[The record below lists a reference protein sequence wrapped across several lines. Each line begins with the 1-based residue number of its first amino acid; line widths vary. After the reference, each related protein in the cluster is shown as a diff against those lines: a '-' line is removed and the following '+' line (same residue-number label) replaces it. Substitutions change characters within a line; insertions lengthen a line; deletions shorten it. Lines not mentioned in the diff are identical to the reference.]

1 MHHPTLSTAAVA
13 LLAALPAA
21 NAGLYPKSSAVLSI
35 DAKNYDN
42 LIAKSNHT
50 SIVEF
55 YAPWCGHCKNLQPAY
70 EKAAKNLAGLAKV
83 AAVDCDDD
91 ANKPF
96 CGTMGVQGFPT
107 LKIVRPGAKKGKPV
121 VEDYQGPRTA
131 KGIVDAVVDK
141 INNHVQRVSD
151 KEIDTFL
158 STKNDSAKAIL
169 FTEKGTTSALL
180 KSLAIDFLDV
190 ITVGQV
196 RNTQKKAVELFGIEK
211 YPTLVLLPGGD
222 KDSIVYDGELKKE
235 AMVKF
240 LSQAASPN
248 PDPAPKK
255 SKTKSSTPKKPA
267 KAAEAEPETEPSAE
281 ADEKITEPV
290 GDENIQKP
298 VVFEGPLPIP
308 IINSA
313 EKLASNCLSPKS
325 HTCVLAF
332 VPKENRG
339 EPADKAL
346 AALAQLAHKHA
357 QSKRHLFPMYEV
369 HTDDA
374 HSKDV
379 LKALELS
386 GEVQVLAVNARR
398 GWWRLYEGKDFG
410 HESIESWVDQIRMSE
425 GVKRKLPEGIVAAA
439 AEETE
444 ASSEATPEPSP
455 EPTPE
460 ATVGESAESSATTA
474 PEVTPEAEKIS
485 ESNTE
490 EETSWKGADPT
501 IQEETA
507 EEKPTESV
515 HDEL

>member
-1 MHHPTLSTAAVA
+1 M
-13 LLAALPAA
+13 A
-21 NAGLYPKSSAVLSI
+21 NVLS
-35 DAKNYDN
+35 
-42 LIAKSNHT
+42 LQ
-50 SIVEF
+50 IVEF

-151 KEIDTFL
+151 KEIDNFL
-158 STKNDSAKAIL
+158 STKNESAKAIL

-190 ITVGQV
+190 ITMGQV
-196 RNTQKKAVELFGIEK
+196 RNTQKKAVEMFGIETF
-211 YPTLVLLPGGD
+211 PSLVLLPGGD
-222 KDSIVYDGELKKE
+222 QDSIVYDGELKKE

-240 LSQAASPN
+240 LSQAGSPN

-255 SKTKSSTPKKPA
+255 SKSKSSTPKKPA
-267 KAAEAEPETEPSAE
+267 TSAETKPDTEPSAE
-281 ADEKITEPV
+281 AEEKVTEPV

-298 VVFEGPLPIP
+298 VVFDGPLPLP

-313 EKLASNCLSPKS
+313 EKLVSNCLGAKS

-339 EPADKAL
+339 DSADKAL
-346 AALAQLAHKHA
+346 SSLAQLAHKHA
-357 QSKRHLFPMYEV
+357 GKRQLFPMYEV

-379 LKALELS
+379 LSALELS
-386 GEVQVLAVNARR
+386 GDVQVLAVNARR
-398 GWWRLYEGKDFG
+398 GWWRLYEGEDFG
-410 HESIESWVDQIRMSE
+410 HESIESWVDQIRLGE
-425 GVKRKLPEGIVAAA
+425 GVKRKLPEAVVAAA
-439 AEETE
+439 VEETE

-460 ATVGESAESSATTA
+460 ATEGEAADSSATPK

-485 ESNTE
+485 DSKTE

>member
-21 NAGLYPKSSAVLSI
+21 NAGLYPKSSAVLSV
-35 DAKNYDN
+35 DAKNYDS

-158 STKNDSAKAIL
+158 STNNESAKAIL

-211 YPTLVLLPGGD
+211 FPTLVLLPGGD
-222 KDSIVYDGELKKE
+222 QDSIVYDGELKKE

-255 SKTKSSTPKKPA
+255 SKSKSSTPKKPA
-267 KAAEAEPETEPSAE
+267 TSAEKEPETEPSAE
-281 ADEKITEPV
+281 GEDKVTEPV
-290 GDENIQKP
+290 GDDNIQKP
-298 VVFEGPLPIP
+298 VVFDGPLPIP

-313 EKLASNCLSPKS
+313 EKLASNCLGPKS
-325 HTCVLAF
+325 NTCVLAF

-339 EPADKAL
+339 ESVDKAL
-346 AALAQLAHKHA
+346 SSLAGLAHKYA
-357 QSKRHLFPMYEV
+357 QGKRKLFPMYEV
-369 HTDDA
+369 YTDDA

-386 GEVQVLAVNARR
+386 GDVQVLAVNARR
-398 GWWRLYEGKDFG
+398 GWWRLYEGEDFG
-410 HESIESWVDQIRMSE
+410 HESIESWVDQIRLSE
-425 GVKRKLPEGIVAAA
+425 GVKRKLPEGVIAAA
-439 AEETE
+439 VEETE

-460 ATVGESAESSATTA
+460 ATDGEAAESSATA
-474 PEVTPEAEKIS
+474 EPEVTPEAEKIS

>member
-1 MHHPTLSTAAVA
+1 MIQRLQ
-13 LLAALPAA
+13 
-21 NAGLYPKSSAVLSI
+21 
-35 DAKNYDN
+35 
-42 LIAKSNHT
+42 
-50 SIVEF
+50 IVEF

-70 EKAAKNLAGLAKV
+70 EKVAKNLAGLAKV

-107 LKIVRPGAKKGKPV
+107 LKIVRPGSKKGKPI

-131 KGIVDAVVDK
+131 KDIVDAVVDK
-141 INNHVQRVSD
+141 INNHVKRVSD
-151 KEIDTFL
+151 KEIDEFL
-158 STKNDSAKAIL
+158 ATKNESAKAIL

-196 RNTQKKAVELFGIEK
+196 RNTQKKAVEMFGIEK
-211 YPTLVLLPGGD
+211 FPTLVLLPGGD
-222 KDSIVYDGELKKE
+222 QDSIVYDGELKKE

-240 LSQAASPN
+240 LSQAGSPN

-255 SKTKSSTPKKPA
+255 SKAKSSTPKKPA
-267 KAAEAEPETEPSAE
+267 KGAEKEPETEPSAE
-281 ADEKITEPV
+281 GEEKITEPT
-290 GDENIQKP
+290 GDDNIQKP
-298 VVFEGPLPIP
+298 VIFEGPLPIP

-313 EKLASNCLSPKS
+313 DKLVKNCLNSKS

-339 EPADKAL
+339 ESAEKAL
-346 AALAQLAHKHA
+346 SSLAQLAHKH
-357 QSKRHLFPMYEV
+357 QGKRQLFPMYEV

-374 HSKDV
+374 HSKDL

-386 GEVQVLAVNARR
+386 ADVQVLAVNARR
-398 GWWRLYEGKDFG
+398 GWWRLYEGGDFG
-410 HESIESWVDQIRMSE
+410 HESIESWVDQIRLSE
-425 GVKRKLPEGIVAAA
+425 GVKRKLPEGII
-439 AEETE
+439 AEAVEE
-444 ASSEATPEPSP
+444 AEVSSNATPEPSP

-460 ATVGESAESSATTA
+460 ATEGEAAESSATA
-474 PEVTPEAEKIS
+474 EPEVTPDAEKIS
-485 ESNTE
+485 DSNTE

-501 IQEETA
+501 VQEETA
-507 EEKPTESV
+507 EGKPTGAA